1 MNTHHRFDGFFT
13 EPLASRDPELQAA
26 ITGELTR
33 QRDEIE
39 LIASENIVS
48 AAVMEAQGS
57 VLTNKYAE
65 GYPGRRYYGGCH
77 YVDVA
82 ENLAIDRARQLFS
95 CEFANV
101 QPNSGSQA
109 NQGVFQALLQP
120 GDTILGMNLAS
131 GGHLT
136 HGAAPNQSGK
146 WFNAVQYG
154 VRREDHRIDYA
165 EIEAL
170 AKEHNPKLII
180 AGGSAIPRIIDFARM
195 RAIADT
201 VGAYLLVDMAHFAGL
216 VAAGEHPSPF
226 PHAHVATTTTH
237 KTLRGPRGG
246 MILTNDEAIAKG
258 SVSEVYAWAADC
270 CGEAGPRR
278 CPPDHADEMEPS
290 QIAVQV
296 LRGDAA
302 IAAQETLQLAVAA
315 IDRLNVEGIPDPLS
329 GRKVQ
334 GFVANAHGRSAGRI
348 AAMTVRNQNDVGIQN
363 RFEHRLQGLG
373 VDRRKNLADGCAAA
387 IGGDQD
393 RHLFI
398 RQAALAG
405 LAATLARLA
414 IQSARSLVAL
424 KHVSLVNFDNALEF
438 RPILACGL
446 QETVPPAEGRIDA
459 KSASTGRFPYRLA
472 LGQRHAE

>member
-1 MNTHHRFDGFFT
+1 MRRNLLIIMSDEHRADAMGCAGHPFVETPNLDALAAGGTRFTDAYTPSPICVPARAAFATGRHVHDCGYWDNSMPYLGAPESWGHVLQRGGVRVESIGKLHYRQPDDDVGFDRMTVPMMVKDGVGMVF
-13 EPLASRDPELQAA
+13 AS
-26 ITGELTR
+26 I
-33 QRDEIE
+33 
-39 LIASENIVS
+39 
-48 AAVMEAQGS
+48 
-57 VLTNKYAE
+57 
-65 GYPGRRYYGGCH
+65 
-77 YVDVA
+77 
-82 ENLAIDRARQLFS
+82 
-95 CEFANV
+95 
-101 QPNSGSQA
+101 
-109 NQGVFQALLQP
+109 
-120 GDTILGMNLAS
+120 
-131 GGHLT
+131 
-136 HGAAPNQSGK
+136 
-146 WFNAVQYG
+146 
-154 VRREDHRIDYA
+154 RREDERIAAEGRMLGDYIGPGESNYTRYDTA
-165 EIEAL
+165 VVEESIKWF
-170 AKEHNPKLII
+170 KE
-180 AGGSAIPRIIDFARM
+180 
-195 RAIADT
+195 RAASRSDQPWCLY
-201 VGAYLLVDMAHFAGL
+201 VGMVAPHFPLVCP
-216 VAAGEHPSPF
+216 EPY
-226 PHAHVATTTTH
+226 
-237 KTLRGPRGG
+237 
-246 MILTNDEAIAKG
+246 G